1 MIDVYSWMNELVK
14 ALEFKFADRL
24 WFVGLQ
30 GSYARGEATDK
41 SDIDAVVILDEVT
54 ASDIEAYSKILDTLP
69 YRELACGF
77 FSGKNEL
84 FNWEPSDLLSLYY
97 DTKPIKGSLDD
108 LIEII
113 DEEAVNRA
121 IKIGACNIYHGCVH
135 NMIYDKSEEILTGL
149 YKSAT
154 FVIQAICFKETGEYV
169 QYKHVCVS
177 EEDSAITEEQAITNT
192 FLALKNGENVDFEKA
207 SRALFNWSKKMIS
220 L

>member
-77 FSGKNEL
+77 FSGKDEL
-84 FNWEPSDLLSLYY
+84 FNWDPSDLLSLYY
-97 DTKPIKGSLDD
+97 DTKPIKGSLDG

-135 NMIYDKSEEILTGL
+135 NMIYDKSEEILRSL

-177 EEDSAITEEQAITNT
+177 EEDYAITEEQAITNT